1 MDLKKYVK
9 EYGFYVIWIQALFA
23 MVGSLFFSEV
33 EKFTPCIL
41 CWYQRVCMYPL
52 VVIMYVG
59 ITKKDKNVVNYAL
72 PLSLIGTVIA
82 IYHNLLYYGILP
94 EAIAPCTIGAS
105 CSTKYINWFGFVT
118 IPLLSL
124 IAFLV
129 IDTILLL
136 HRKYDTQKVSK
147 EK

>member
-1 MDLKKYVK
+1 MDLKKYIQK
-9 EYGFYVIWIQALFA
+9 YGFYIVWFQALVA
-23 MVGSLFFSEV
+23 MAGSLFFSEV
-33 EKFTPCIL
+33 EKFTPCVL

-59 ITKKDKNVVNYAL
+59 ITKKDKNVINYAL

-82 IYHNLLYYGILP
+82 IYHNLLYYGFLP

-105 CSTKYINWFGFVT
+105 CTTRFIDWFGFIT

-124 IAFLV
+124 LAFLL
-129 IDTILLL
+129 IDTVLLL
-136 HRKYDTQKVSK
+136 HRKY
-147 EK
+147 EN